1 MISLLKSWDSAF
13 VFTSD
18 EHNLNSNTS
27 FIRSI
32 RRTHNLVDFQMDA
45 ALHGHD
51 FIEIAFVIEGTA
63 IHQLTSKDK
72 IIYSKSLSKGD
83 VLFINPGDLHT
94 YIFEP
99 GEYMILE
106 NVIINPVALSNSYF
120 SVYYT
125 NETNS
130 FFYQQRHL
138 LLSSRV
144 NQHYKLSDQ
153 ELSQILE
160 ITEEMRNPQ
169 IVQSRYY
176 SKLVELKMLELCYKL
191 DEFLNANKEENAVS
205 KDAGIHEAILFIQNN
220 YTNKITI
227 EDVSKVACCSRR
239 QVERMYKYFTGETI
253 INSINRLR
261 IGRACFLL
269 VNSNMNI
276 TAIALE
282 VGIDNISYF
291 NKIFKARMGVTPKE
305 FRQNARNK
313 QE

>member
-1 MISLLKSWDSAF
+1 MLKSWDSAN
-13 VFTSD
+13 VFTSED
-18 EHNLNSNTS
+18 HHLNSNTS
-27 FIRSI
+27 FIRSV
-32 RRTHNLVDFQMDA
+32 RRKHDLMDFQMDA

-51 FIEIAFVIEGTA
+51 FIEIAFVVEGTA

-72 IIYSKSLSKGD
+72 SIYSKSLSKGD

-120 SVYYT
+120 SVYYA
-125 NETNS
+125 NETNG

-138 LLSSRV
+138 LLSSRA
-144 NQHYKLSDQ
+144 NRHYKLSDE
-153 ELSQILE
+153 ELSEVLA
-160 ITEEMRNPQ
+160 ITGEMRSPK
-169 IVQSRYY
+169 IVQSPHY

-191 DEFLNANKEENAVS
+191 DEFFDTDKEDNAVP
-205 KDAGIHEAILFIQNN
+205 KHAGIHEAILFIQNN
-220 YTNKITI
+220 YTNKITV
-227 EDVSKVACCSRR
+227 EDVSKAACCSRR
-239 QVERMYKYFTGETI
+239 QVERMYKYYTGETI
-253 INSINRLR
+253 VHSINRLK

-269 VNSNMNI
+269 INSDMKI

-305 FRQNARNK
+305 FRQNAANK
-313 QE
+313 QA